1 LALPAEAKPGMF
13 GAETKMPRRL
23 TLRHVMLV
31 MAVLVLGLGVL
42 SVWVVYHSARPPAQ
56 PTANERA
63 VRQVR
68 EQRGRGYDVRYA
80 EAGRG
85 RAVCGYAG
93 PRSGDTAHGDGG
105 LDAVAFVSRPNRIL
119 FSDDP
124 LPVEFREMQQRF
136 CPTFL
141 AAPNA
146 PAPARAAS

>member
-1 LALPAEAKPGMF
+1 MG
-13 GAETKMPRRL
+13 
-23 TLRHVMLV
+23 
-31 MAVLVLGLGVL
+31 VLVLGLGAASAWVL
-42 SVWVVYHSARPPAQ
+42 MHGHKPAPQ
-56 PTANERA
+56 PTANDRA

-68 EQRGRGYDVRYA
+68 EQRGAGFDVRYA

-93 PRSGDTAHGDGG
+93 PRGTAAATGNGM
-105 LDAVAFVSRPNRIL
+105 DAIAFVSRPNRIL

-141 AAPNA
+141 ARPNAPNA
-146 PAPARAAS
+146 AAPASAP

>member
-1 LALPAEAKPGMF
+1 MA
-13 GAETKMPRRL
+13 RRL
-23 TLRHVMLV
+23 SVQRLMLV
-31 MAVLVLGLGVL
+31 MGALVLALGAL
-42 SVWVVYHSARPPAQ
+42 SAWVVYTNARPPAQ
-56 PTANERA
+56 PTADQRA

-68 EQRGRGYDVRYA
+68 EQRGRGFDVRYA

-93 PRSGDTAHGDGG
+93 PRNRDGGAHVGG

-136 CPTFL
+136 CPGFL
-141 AAPNA
+141 ANPIR
-146 PAPARAAS
+146 PVS